1 MIGKN
6 MSGAIVHEWIEPIGG
21 AEQVLDAM
29 VQTYPDSDLYCLWDD
44 DPDRFPETKVYE
56 SILSKVPLRGH
67 KALSLP
73 LMPPIWRHLKAHS
86 RYEWILV
93 SSHLFAHHAR
103 FANLPDIP
111 KFVYAHTPAR
121 YIWNPE
127 IDERGRSLPIRM
139 ASYPLKKL
147 DHRRAKEITF
157 IAANSEFVR
166 ERIQKAWDRDATV
179 IYPPVDVESIL
190 QVKDWRTQL
199 SCAEASLFESL
210 PNDFLLGASRFV
222 PYKKLDTV
230 IRVGEQ
236 VGLPVVIAGRGPER
250 QHLEEIAR
258 SAAIPVFF
266 VGSPSDSMLR
276 ALFQSCLFY
285 VFPPIEDFGIMP
297 VEAMACG
304 ARVLVSSGGG
314 ALESVRACEGGR
326 VVSDWSDPQIKD
338 VLEEGL
344 LSIDKETLPHQ
355 TLQFSTQAFQTK
367 LKQWMELSLR

>member
-1 MIGKN
+1 